1 MRPVTPG
8 MARQILLPMS
18 MNVKQL
24 TRRARGLIYAARL
37 RMHSRE
43 DSNGRNHLSRCRR
56 SLGHGAR
63 VTARRG
69 APVPARGAADDA
81 LVLRLDDLPRIQ
93 ESMDI
98 EALKPSLLSRMLD
111 LFAPVKGTARG

>member
-1 MRPVTPG
+1 MGAITSADAGARSATAPVSRPG
-8 MARQILLPMS
+8 
-18 MNVKQL
+18 
-24 TRRARGLIYAARL
+24 AARPFL
-37 RMHSRE
+37 R
-43 DSNGRNHLSRCRR
+43 G
-56 SLGHGAR
+56 
-63 VTARRG
+63 
-69 APVPARGAADDA
+69 GAADDA

>member
-1 MRPVTPG
+1 MPALARPRRPCHG
-8 MARQILLPMS
+8 PA
-18 MNVKQL
+18 
-24 TRRARGLIYAARL
+24 RRARSCAG
-37 RMHSRE
+37 
-43 DSNGRNHLSRCRR
+43 
-56 SLGHGAR
+56 
-63 VTARRG
+63 
-69 APVPARGAADDA
+69 GAADDA